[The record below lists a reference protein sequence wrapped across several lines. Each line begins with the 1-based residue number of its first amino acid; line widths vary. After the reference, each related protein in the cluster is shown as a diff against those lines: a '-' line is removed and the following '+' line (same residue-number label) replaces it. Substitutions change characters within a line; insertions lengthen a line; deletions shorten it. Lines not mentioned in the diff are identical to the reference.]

1 MLSRG
6 APQDELKQKVM
17 SGQKRVKV
25 LFVCMGNICRSPTAQ
40 GVFAKLVEEAGLV
53 EVIEIDSAGTHAYH
67 VGEPP
72 DRRAQETA
80 RRRGID
86 LSGQRARRV
95 TPADLEHYDY
105 VLAMDQ
111 DNYHALSDICP
122 AGRGLERRLTLLMD
136 YAPQARMRE
145 VPDPY
150 YGASGGFEAVF
161 DMVEEAAAGLLE
173 DIRRRH
179 L

>member
-1 MLSRG
+1 MTST
-6 APQDELKQKVM
+6 AK
-17 SGQKRVKV
+17 VKV

-40 GVFAKLVEEAGLV
+40 GVFRKLVDEAGLA

-67 VGEPP
+67 LGEPP
-72 DRRAQETA
+72 DPRARETA
-80 RRRGID
+80 LRRGVD
-86 LSGQRARRV
+86 LADLRARRAV
-95 TPADLEHYDY
+95 TEDFELYDY

-111 DNYHALSDICP
+111 DNYHALSAICP
-122 AGRGLERRLTLLMD
+122 PGRGLERRLALLMD

-150 YGASGGFEAVF
+150 YGASGGFESVI

-173 DIRRRH
+173 EIRRRH